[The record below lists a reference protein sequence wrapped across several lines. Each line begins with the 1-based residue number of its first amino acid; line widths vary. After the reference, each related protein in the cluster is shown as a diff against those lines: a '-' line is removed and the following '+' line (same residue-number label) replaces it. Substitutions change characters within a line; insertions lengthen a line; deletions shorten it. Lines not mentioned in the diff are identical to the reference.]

1 MGDIITLE
9 VASQNILRSEY
20 LILEMEYTLDGFMTI
35 KLGENAK
42 GLEDRFTELLLEN
55 RRIKALSR
63 PKEFKEP
70 SKSNDF
76 FENIKIKEIRIL
88 ARTRSSSGAITLGFT
103 TPLNITT
110 SPLGF
115 TGGATITYTTLLE
128 EDLW

>member
-1 MGDIITLE
+1 M
-9 VASQNILRSEY
+9 R
-20 LILEMEYTLDGFMTI
+20 I

-55 RRIKALSR
+55 RRMRGLTR

-76 FENIKIKEIRIL
+76 FESVKIKEIRIK
-88 ARTRSSSGAITLGFT
+88 ARTRSSSGGFTLGFS
-103 TPLNITT
+103 TPLNTT
-110 SPLGF
+110 TTPLGF

-128 EDLW
+128 EDL